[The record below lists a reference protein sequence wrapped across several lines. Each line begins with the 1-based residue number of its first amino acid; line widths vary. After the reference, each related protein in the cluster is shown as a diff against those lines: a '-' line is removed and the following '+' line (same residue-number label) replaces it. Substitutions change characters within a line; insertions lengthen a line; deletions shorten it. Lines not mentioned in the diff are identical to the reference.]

1 MKNEIKIASEIL
13 SNGGIILY
21 PSDTIWAIGCDAT
34 NFYAVSKIFKLKK
47 RDNSKALIT
56 LVADKEEQEKITGI
70 KNDLQF
76 DNKPTTFIYPN
87 SKSLAKNLIASN
99 GSVAIRIVK
108 DKFCQNLIKKFGKP
122 IVSTSA
128 NISGSKNPNKF
139 SEISKEIKN
148 NVDYIVNLR
157 KEEIMSIPSKIILIN
172 TDGTYT
178 KIR

>member
-21 PSDTIWAIGCDAT
+21 PSDTIWGIGCDAT

-99 GSVAIRIVK
+99 GSFAIRIVK
-108 DKFCQNLIKKFGKP
+108 DKFCQNLIKKSD
-122 IVSTSA
+122 I
-128 NISGSKNPNKF
+128 
-139 SEISKEIKN
+139 
-148 NVDYIVNLR
+148 
-157 KEEIMSIPSKIILIN
+157 
-172 TDGTYT
+172 
-178 KIR
+178 